1 MHWPPTTNMTPSSHE
16 HAPLLASRASAHED
30 SNTSQDEPPKS
41 QTRLALRVA
50 AAMCSFAVL
59 GLFQSS
65 IGALLPLIS
74 KHYNLSDLHVSL
86 IFIVG
91 PVGYILAAQTSS
103 FIHHHFGQFG
113 VAFLG
118 PVLQILA
125 AGLLSLHPQFGLV
138 LVAYAVL
145 GLGTGL
151 LDGSW
156 CAWAGSMERASTV
169 SGLLHGSFSAGAA
182 TAPIVVTLVTT
193 NGHTWFEWY
202 FILVS
207 ELNHRISQPCLQKA

>member
-1 MHWPPTTNMTPSSHE
+1 MASVSQE
-16 HAPLLASRASAHED
+16 DAPLLANRAPALET
-30 SNTSQDEPPKS
+30 NNNVLQDGQKVP
-41 QTRLALRVA
+41 TRFAFRIA
-50 AAMCSFAVL
+50 AAMFSFAIL

-86 IFIVG
+86 IFVVG

-103 FIHHHFGQFG
+103 LIHHKFGQFG
-113 VAFLG
+113 IAFIG
-118 PVLQILA
+118 PVLQIIA
-125 AGLLSLHPQFGLV
+125 AGLLSMHPRFGLV

-145 GLGTGL
+145 GLAMGL

-156 CAWAGSMERASTV
+156 CAWAGNMEKASTV

-182 TAPIVVTLVTT
+182 TAPVLVTLMTT
-193 NGHTWFEWY
+193 NGYAWHVWY
-202 FILVS
+202 YVLVGK
-207 ELNHRISQPCLQKA
+207 I